1 MRILFLS
8 DQYWPETNA
17 PAIHVRA
24 RAARWVA
31 AGHEVTVLTSAP
43 NFPEGVLHPGYRN
56 AWREVTEVQGV
67 RVVRVKT
74 FITANEGFLKRT
86 LDYLSFMA
94 SAFLQGLR
102 EERPDVIVATSPQ
115 LFTPLAGVLL
125 AAFHRVPHVFELRDL
140 WPASIVANKA
150 LRPGLALRL
159 LERLELTLYRRSTAV
174 LAFTEAFRA
183 DLLRRGVPPAKVHVV
198 HNGTDLDLF
207 QPGPRDPALVADL
220 GLEGQWVL
228 GYFGTLGL
236 SHGLDQ
242 VVEAAAEVQHLPVTV
257 LFMGAG
263 AAAAGLK
270 AQAAARGL
278 TNLRFLP
285 RQSHER
291 VPAYWRL
298 CDAALVSL
306 ADTEAFRAVMPS
318 KIYEALAMGLPIL
331 FVGPEGEASRALR
344 AWGVGEAVPPGDPA
358 ALAEALARWSQ
369 DPTPAEAKRAAARA
383 VRPTFGRERQAEAA
397 LAVFT
402 AAIRSHRA

>member
-24 RAARWVA
+24 RAARWAA

-56 AWREVTEVQGV
+56 AWRDVSVLEGV

-74 FITANEGFLKRT
+74 FISANEGFLKRT

-102 EERPDVIVATSPQ
+102 EERPEVIVATSPQ
-115 LFTPLAGVLL
+115 LFTPLAGLLL

-150 LRPGLALRL
+150 LRPGLLLRL
-159 LERLELTLYRRSTAV
+159 LERLELTLYRRSTAI
-174 LAFTEAFRA
+174 LAFTEAFRT
-183 DLLRRGVPPAKVHVV
+183 DLLRRGVPAAKVHVV
-198 HNGTDLDLF
+198 HNGTDLELF
-207 QPGPRDPALVADL
+207 QPGPRDPALAAEL
-220 GLEGQWVL
+220 GLEGRWVL

-242 VVEAAAEVQHLPVTV
+242 VIEAAARVRHLPVTF

-263 AAAAGLK
+263 AAAAALK
-270 AQAAARGL
+270 AQAKALGL

-285 RQSHER
+285 RQPHER

-318 KIYEALAMGLPIL
+318 KIYEALAMGLPIC
-331 FVGPEGEASRALR
+331 FVGPEGEASRALA
-344 AWGVGEAVPPGDPA
+344 AWGVGEAVPPGDPEALAQAVARLSQDPAGAEARRAA
-358 ALAEALARWSQ
+358 ALA
-369 DPTPAEAKRAAARA
+369 
-383 VRPTFGRERQAEAA
+383 VRSTFGRERQAEAA
-397 LAVFT
+397 LGVFET
-402 AAIRSHRA
+402 ALRTHRA

>member
-24 RAARWVA
+24 RAVRWAA

-43 NFPEGVLHPGYRN
+43 NFPEGVLHRGYRN
-56 AWREVTEVQGV
+56 AWREVTEVEGV

-74 FITANEGFLKRT
+74 YISANEGFIKRT

-125 AAFHRVPHVFELRDL
+125 AAYHRVPHVFELRDL
-140 WPASIVANKA
+140 WPASIVANRA
-150 LRPGLALRL
+150 LRPGLMLRI

-174 LAFTEAFRA
+174 LAFTEAFRS
-183 DLLRRGVPPAKVHVV
+183 DLNRRGVPLAKIHVV

-207 QPGPRDPALVADL
+207 QPGPRAPLLASQL

-242 VVEAAAEVQHLPVTV
+242 VIEAAVEVRHLPVTF

-263 AAAAGLK
+263 AATAGLK
-270 AQAAARGL
+270 AKAAALGL

-285 RQSHER
+285 RQPHEQ
-291 VPAYWRL
+291 VPDYWRL

-331 FVGPEGEASRALR
+331 FVGPEGEASRALS
-344 AWGVGEAVPPGDPA
+344 AWGVGEAVAPRDPKG
-358 ALAEALARWSQ
+358 LAEVVARWSRN
-369 DPTPAEAKRAAARA
+369 PSVYEARRAAALK
-383 VRPTFGRERQAEAA
+383 VRPTFRRERQAEAA
-397 LAVFT
+397 LQVFE
-402 AAIRSHRA
+402 AAIQVYGT